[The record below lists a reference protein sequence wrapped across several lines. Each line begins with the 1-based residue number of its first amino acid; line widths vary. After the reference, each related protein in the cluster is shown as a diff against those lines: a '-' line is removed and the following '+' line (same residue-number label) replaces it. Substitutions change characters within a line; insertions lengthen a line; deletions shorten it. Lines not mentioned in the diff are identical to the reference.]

1 MGNRLSKISTK
12 TGDKGETGL
21 GDGSRISKTSTRINV
36 IGEVDE
42 LNSWVGV
49 LSAELDINDAHQV
62 ILNQI
67 QHDLFDL
74 GGELCVPGYKALAPS
89 MLEDLENT
97 LVDINDELPPLKDF
111 ILPGGNKA
119 ASYCHMARSVS
130 RRAERSI
137 VALAIEEQTGDNS
150 VTPLAIQYLNRLSDF
165 FFVLARNLARKDG
178 GQEVLWKSRHT
189 QSKKDV

>member
-21 GDGSRISKTSTRINV
+21 GDGSRISKNSTRIQV

-42 LNSWVGV
+42 VNSWVGV
-49 LSAELDINDAHQV
+49 LAAELESDNEHQV
-62 ILNQI
+62 ILSQI

-89 MLEDLENT
+89 MLQGLEDT
-97 LVDINDELPPLKDF
+97 LVDINEALPPLKDF

-119 ASYCHMARSVS
+119 ASYCHMARTVC

-137 VALAIEEQTGDNS
+137 VALANEEQEEGNEIS
-150 VTPLAIQYLNRLSDF
+150 ALAIQYLNRLSDF
-165 FFVLARNLARKDG
+165 FFVLARSLARKDG
-178 GQEVLWKSRHT
+178 GQEILWKSRHV

>member
-21 GDGSRISKTSTRINV
+21 GDGSRISKTSTRIHV

-42 LNSWVGV
+42 VNSWVGV
-49 LSAELDINDAHQV
+49 LASELNRDDGHQV
-62 ILNQI
+62 ILSQI

-89 MLEDLENT
+89 MLEGLENT
-97 LVDINDELPPLKDF
+97 LVDINEALPPLKDF

-119 ASYCHMARSVS
+119 ASYCHMARTVC

-137 VALAIEEQTGDNS
+137 VALANEEQEEGNEIS
-150 VTPLAIQYLNRLSDF
+150 ALAIQYLNRLSDF
-165 FFVLARNLARKDG
+165 FFVMARSLARKDG
-178 GQEVLWKSRHT
+178 GQEVLWKSRHI
-189 QSKKDV
+189 QSKKEV

>member
-21 GDGSRISKTSTRINV
+21 GDGSRISKTSTRIHV

-42 LNSWVGV
+42 VNSWVGV
-49 LSAELDINDAHQV
+49 LASELDTRNPHQV
-62 ILNQI
+62 ILSQI

-97 LVDINDELPPLKDF
+97 LVEINEALPPLKDF

-119 ASYCHMARSVS
+119 ASYCHMARTVC

-137 VALAIEEQTGDNS
+137 VALANEEQEVGNEISALS
-150 VTPLAIQYLNRLSDF
+150 VQYLNRLSDF
-165 FFVLARNLARKDG
+165 FFVLARSIAREDG

-189 QSKKDV
+189 VSKKG

>member
-21 GDGSRISKTSTRINV
+21 GDGSRISKTSIRIHV

-42 LNSWVGV
+42 VNSWVGV
-49 LSAELDINDAHQV
+49 LAAELEANDPHQE
-62 ILNQI
+62 ILSQI

-89 MLEDLENT
+89 MLEGVENA
-97 LVDINDELPPLKDF
+97 LVDINEALPPLKDF
-111 ILPGGNKA
+111 ILPGGSKA
-119 ASYCHMARSVS
+119 ASYCHMVRTVC

-137 VALAIEEQTGDNS
+137 VELSNEEEKSGNPIN
-150 VTPLAIQYLNRLSDF
+150 PLAVQY
-165 FFVLARNLARKDG
+165 
-178 GQEVLWKSRHT
+178 
-189 QSKKDV
+189 

>member
-1 MGNRLSKISTK
+1 MANRLSKISTK

-49 LSAELDINDAHQV
+49 LAAELDAQDEHQAV
-62 ILNQI
+62 LNQI

-97 LVDINDELPPLKDF
+97 LVAINEKLPPLKDF

-119 ASYCHMARSVS
+119 ASYCHMARSVG

-137 VALAIEEQTGDNS
+137 VELALEEKDGDNS

-165 FFVLARNLARKDG
+165 FFVLARHIARKDG

>member
-21 GDGSRISKTSTRINV
+21 GDGSRISKNSTRIQV

-42 LNSWVGV
+42 VNSWVGV
-49 LSAELDINDAHQV
+49 LAAELESDNEHQV
-62 ILNQI
+62 ILSQI

-89 MLEDLENT
+89 MLQGLEDT
-97 LVDINDELPPLKDF
+97 LVDINEALPPLKDF

-119 ASYCHMARSVS
+119 ASYCHMARTVC

-137 VALAIEEQTGDNS
+137 VALANEEQEEGNEIS
-150 VTPLAIQYLNRLSDF
+150 ALAIQYLNRLSDF
-165 FFVLARNLARKDG
+165 FFVLARSLARKDG
-178 GQEVLWKSRHT
+178 GQEVLWKSRHV

>member
-21 GDGSRISKTSTRINV
+21 GDGSRISKTSTRIQV

-42 LNSWVGV
+42 VNSWVGV
-49 LSAELDINDAHQV
+49 LAAELDAEDEHQAV
-62 ILNQI
+62 LYQI

-74 GGELCVPGYKALAPS
+74 GGELCVPGYKALAES

-97 LVDINDELPPLKDF
+97 LVDINEALPPLKDF
-111 ILPGGNKA
+111 ILPGGSKA
-119 ASYCHMARSVS
+119 ASYCHMARTVC

-137 VALAIEEQTGDNS
+137 VALANEEKGADNDIS
-150 VTPLAIQYLNRLSDF
+150 PLAVQYLNRLSDF
-165 FFVLARNLARKDG
+165 FFVLARCLARKNG
-178 GQEVLWKSRHT
+178 GQEVLWKSRHI
-189 QSKKDV
+189 QSKNA

>member
-21 GDGSRISKTSTRINV
+21 GDGSRISKTSARIQV

-42 LNSWVGV
+42 VNSWVGV
-49 LSAELDINDAHQV
+49 LAAELDNEDEHQI

-74 GGELCVPGYKALAPS
+74 GGEICVPGYTALAPS
-89 MLEDLENT
+89 MLEGLENA
-97 LVDINDELPPLKDF
+97 LVEINEGLPALKDF
-111 ILPGGNKA
+111 ILPGGSKA
-119 ASYCHMARSVS
+119 ASYCHMARTVC

-137 VALAIEEQTGDNS
+137 VALANEEVDNS
-150 VTPLAIQYLNRLSDF
+150 EAVSPLAMQYLNRLSDF
-165 FFVLARNLARKDG
+165 FFVLARELARKNG

-189 QSKKDV
+189 QSKKN

>member
-21 GDGSRISKTSTRINV
+21 GDGSRISKTSLRIDV

-49 LSAELDINDAHQV
+49 LRAELDEQNKYQNR
-62 ILNQI
+62 LSQI

-74 GGELCVPGYKALAPS
+74 GGELCVPGYKAIAAE
-89 MLEDLENT
+89 MLTDLEND
-97 LVDINDELPPLKDF
+97 LVDINEALPALKDF

-119 ASYCHMARSVS
+119 ASYCHMARAVS

-137 VALAIEEQTGDNS
+137 VALSLQEDNEADVS
-150 VTPLAIQYLNRLSDF
+150 PLALQYLNRLSDF
-165 FFVLARNLARKDG
+165 FFVLARALARENG
-178 GQEVLWKSRHT
+178 GSEVLWQSRHT
-189 QSKKDV
+189 SKK

>member
-1 MGNRLSKISTK
+1 MANRLSKISTK

-36 IGEVDE
+36 IGDVDE

-49 LSAELDINDAHQV
+49 LAAELNVADEHQAV
-62 ILNQI
+62 LNQI

-89 MLEDLENT
+89 MLDDLENT
-97 LVDINDELPPLKDF
+97 LVEINEKLPPLKDF

-119 ASYCHMARSVS
+119 ASYCHMARSVG
-130 RRAERSI
+130 RRAERSL
-137 VALAIEEQTGDNS
+137 VALAIEEKDGDNS
-150 VTPLAIQYLNRLSDF
+150 VSPLAIQYLNRLSDF
-165 FFVLARNLARKDG
+165 FFVLARNMARKDG

>member
-1 MGNRLSKISTK
+1 MSNRLSKISTK

-21 GDGSRISKTSTRINV
+21 GDGSRISKTSTRIAV

-49 LSAELDINDAHQV
+49 LSAELDAQDENQI
-62 ILNQI
+62 ILSQI

-74 GGELCVPGYKALAPS
+74 GGELCVPGYKALS
-89 MLEDLENT
+89 ENMLTELENK
-97 LVDINDELPPLKDF
+97 LVEINEALPPLKDF

-119 ASYCHMARSVS
+119 ASFCHMARSVG

-137 VALAIEEQTGDNS
+137 VALANEEKDGDNS
-150 VTPLAIQYLNRLSDF
+150 ISPLAVQYLNRLSDF
-165 FFVLARNLARKDG
+165 FFVLSRSLARKNG

>member
-49 LSAELDINDAHQV
+49 LAAELNTQDEHQAV
-62 ILNQI
+62 LNQI

-97 LVDINDELPPLKDF
+97 LVEINEGLPPLKDF

-119 ASYCHMARSVS
+119 ASYCHMARSVG

-137 VALAIEEQTGDNS
+137 VALANEEKDGDNS

>member
-1 MGNRLSKISTK
+1 MSNRLSKISTK

-49 LSAELDINDAHQV
+49 LSAELGAQDENKL
-62 ILNQI
+62 ILSQI

-89 MLEDLENT
+89 MLEELENK
-97 LVDINDELPPLKDF
+97 LVEINDTLPPLKDF

-130 RRAERSI
+130 RRAERTL
-137 VALAIEEQTGDNS
+137 VALFIEEEQSDNS
-150 VTPLAIQYLNRLSDF
+150 ISPLAVQYLNRLSDF
-165 FFVLARNLARKDG
+165 FFVLARFLARKDD
-178 GQEVLWKSRHT
+178 GQEVLWQSRHT
-189 QSKKDV
+189 ESKKDV

>member
-21 GDGSRISKTSTRINV
+21 GDGSRISKNSTRIQV

-42 LNSWVGV
+42 VNSWVGV
-49 LSAELDINDAHQV
+49 LAAELESDNEHQV
-62 ILNQI
+62 ILSQI

-89 MLEDLENT
+89 MLQGLEDT
-97 LVDINDELPPLKDF
+97 LVDINETLPPLKDF

-119 ASYCHMARSVS
+119 ASYCHMARTVC

-137 VALAIEEQTGDNS
+137 VALANEEQEEGNEIS
-150 VTPLAIQYLNRLSDF
+150 ALAIQYLNRLSDF
-165 FFVLARNLARKDG
+165 FFVLARSLARKDG
-178 GQEVLWKSRHT
+178 GQEVLWKSRHV

>member
-49 LSAELDINDAHQV
+49 LAAELETQNEHQTV
-62 ILNQI
+62 LNQI

-97 LVDINDELPPLKDF
+97 LVAINENLPPLKDF

-119 ASYCHMARSVS
+119 ASYCHMARSVG
-130 RRAERSI
+130 RRAERSL
-137 VALAIEEQTGDNS
+137 VALAIEEKDGDNS

-165 FFVLARNLARKDG
+165 FFVLARSLARKDG
-178 GQEVLWKSRHT
+178 GQESLWKSRHT